1 VYEKTAARVKAKTD
15 DLCAFLQGF
24 ALTRLGYTSRIM
36 DKKIIAP
43 DQWNDYLADFSTRNQ
58 GRRARFEAFSRRG
71 VAEEDEEAV
80 FQTVSISG
88 DRVTVSRSVSGGSP
102 ITDEI
107 TGVHG
112 IAVQL
117 DSDGSDNT
125 MEFMDT
131 NGDLTV
137 LHFESMVDGES

>member
-1 VYEKTAARVKAKTD
+1 
-15 DLCAFLQGF
+15 
-24 ALTRLGYTSRIM
+24 M

-43 DQWNDYLADFSTRNQ
+43 DEWNEYLADFSTRNN
-58 GRRARFEAFSRRG
+58 GRRARFEAFSRDG

-80 FQTVSISG
+80 F
-88 DRVTVSRSVSGGSP
+88 RSVSLAGDKITVERAVAGGSS
-102 ITDEI
+102 ISDEI

-117 DSDGSDNT
+117 DSDRSDNT

-137 LHFESMVDGES
+137 LHLESMVDGES

>member
-1 VYEKTAARVKAKTD
+1 
-15 DLCAFLQGF
+15 
-24 ALTRLGYTSRIM
+24 M

-43 DQWNDYLADFSTRNQ
+43 DQWNEYLADFSTRNQ
-58 GRRARFEAFSRRG
+58 GRRARFEAFSRG
-71 VAEEDEEAV
+71 SVIEEDEEAV
-80 FQTVSISG
+80 FQTVAISG
-88 DRVTVSRSVSGGSP
+88 DKVTIGRAVTAGSA
-102 ITDEI
+102 ITDQV

>member
-1 VYEKTAARVKAKTD
+1 
-15 DLCAFLQGF
+15 
-24 ALTRLGYTSRIM
+24 M
-36 DKKIIAP
+36 DKKIITP
-43 DQWNDYLADFSTRNQ
+43 DEWNEYLADFSTRNQ
-58 GRRARFEAFSRRG
+58 GRRARFEAFSRGG

-80 FQTVSISG
+80 FQSVSISG
-88 DRVTVSRSVSGGSP
+88 DKVIIGRAVKTNTGDSP

-107 TGVHG
+107 DGVHG

-125 MEFMDT
+125 MEFMNT

>member
-1 VYEKTAARVKAKTD
+1 
-15 DLCAFLQGF
+15 
-24 ALTRLGYTSRIM
+24 M
-36 DKKIIAP
+36 DKKVIAP
-43 DQWNDYLADFSTRNQ
+43 DQWNEYLADFSTRNE
-58 GRRARFEAFSRRG
+58 GRRARFEAFTRDG

-80 FQTVSISG
+80 FDSVSIEG
-88 DRVTVSRSVSGGSP
+88 DTVHVKRTVRADDANAP
-102 ITDEI
+102 IADEI